1 MKKSL
6 RQMLLVGL
14 STTLLASV
22 ATPLVNAQDES
33 TEESTEQVESVEET
47 EATESSEEMTEE
59 LEDAEDATSEAQ
71 SGVDE
76 ALTIYEDEYPESV
89 IEEIDV
95 DLELNEEEVPTYTI
109 FVRGFDV
116 DNNDYELELQWVEGE
131 VREQQFNE
139 GWLNTTDDAE
149 ETAVDETAEEPAEE
163 TVEKT
168 VEETVEAPAEESVE
182 ETEATEA
189 ATDETSDETSEET
202 SEEAF
207 DEDQERL
214 ILNLDELIDLDEAS
228 EIALAEAGSGE
239 IEHWNLRADT
249 TEWWDIF
256 GDEENENP
264 IWTIDLIN
272 VDGEESVEVH
282 VDALTGEVLNDEDV
296 QEETEE
302 ASDETA
308 ETAEGS
314 VEESVEETVEETDA
328 E

>member
-22 ATPLVNAQDES
+22 ATPLVSAQDES
-33 TEESTEQVESVEET
+33 TEESTEQVESTET
-47 EATESSEEMTEE
+47 EESAESSEEASEETSEETEE
-59 LEDAEDATSEAQ
+59 AASEGQ
-71 SGVDE
+71 SGVEE
-76 ALTIYEDEYPESV
+76 ALSIYEGEYPESV

-95 DLELNEEEVPTYTI
+95 TLELDEEEVPMYHI

-116 DNNDYELELQWVEGE
+116 DDNDYELELQWVEGE

-139 GWLNTTDDAE
+139 GWLNTTDNAE
-149 ETAVDETAEEPAEE
+149 DTTVDETAEEAAEGTAEE
-163 TVEKT
+163 TVE
-168 VEETVEAPAEESVE
+168 E
-182 ETEATEA
+182 TEA
-189 ATDETSDETSEET
+189 ATGETSEE
-202 SEEAF
+202 SFE
-207 DEDQERL
+207 EDQERL

-249 TEWWDIF
+249 TEWWNIF

-302 ASDETA
+302 ATDETA
-308 ETAEGS
+308 EET
-314 VEESVEETVEETDA
+314 SVEETVADETVEETSA